1 MLHHNKTR
9 KFGRERKVRVGFM
22 RSLARALILNEKII
36 TTEAR
41 AKSLR
46 PYVEKLVTHS
56 KTDSVAKRRL
66 VAAELGND
74 TESTTKLFAE
84 LGPRFKE
91 RKGGYVRIVKV
102 GQRAGDASMKAYIGF
117 V

>member
-1 MLHHNKTR
+1 MLHHKKTR

-22 RSLARALILNEKII
+22 RSLAHNLILEEKII

-46 PYVEKLVTHS
+46 PYVEKLVTHA
-56 KTDSVAKRRL
+56 KTDSVAKRRFVL
-66 VAAELGND
+66 SQLGND
-74 TESTTKLFAE
+74 DEATKKLFAT
-84 LGPRFKE
+84 LGPRYSD
-91 RKGGYVRIVKV
+91 RKGGYTRIVRV
-102 GQRAGDASMKAYIGF
+102 GIRQGDAAVKAYIGF

>member
-9 KFGRERKVRVGFM
+9 KFGRKRNVRTALM
-22 RSLARALILNEKII
+22 RSLAHNLILEEKII
-36 TTEAR
+36 TTEAK

-46 PYVEKLVTHS
+46 PYVEKLVTHA

-66 VAAELGND
+66 VEAQLGND
-74 TESTTKLFAE
+74 VAATKKLFTT
-84 LGPRFKE
+84 LGPRYAE
-91 RKGGYVRIVKV
+91 RNGGYTRIVKV
-102 GQRAGDASMKAYIGF
+102 GVRSGDAAVKAYIGF

>member
-1 MLHHNKTR
+1 LHHSKNR
-9 KFGRERKVRVGFM
+9 KFGRVRKVRTGFM

-56 KTDSVAKRRL
+56 KEDTVAKRRH
-66 VAAELGND
+66 VASELGND
-74 TESTTKLFAE
+74 KESTAKLFSE
-84 LGPRFKE
+84 LGPRYKE
-91 RKGGYVRIVKV
+91 RKGGYTRIVKV
-102 GQRAGDASMKAYIGF
+102 GARKGDAAPKAYIGF

>member
-1 MLHHNKTR
+1 MMHHNNIR
-9 KFGRERKVRVGFM
+9 KFGRERKVRTAFM
-22 RSLARALILNEKII
+22 RSLARNLILEEKII

-46 PYVEKLVTHS
+46 PYVEKLITHA

-66 VAAELGND
+66 VLSVLGND
-74 TESTTKLFAE
+74 EEATKKLFTTI
-84 LGPRFKE
+84 GPRYKE
-91 RKGGYVRIVKV
+91 RNGGYTRIVRV
-102 GQRAGDASMKAYIGF
+102 GIRPGDAAIKAFIGF

>member
-1 MLHHNKTR
+1 MQYHNKNR
-9 KFGRERKVRVGFM
+9 KFGRERKVRTAFL
-22 RSLARALILNEKII
+22 RSLARALILNEKMI

-41 AKSLR
+41 AKSIR

-66 VAAELGND
+66 VASVLGND
-74 TESTTKLFAE
+74 QESTAKLFAE
-84 LGPRFKE
+84 LGPRYKE
-91 RKGGYVRIVKV
+91 REGGYTRIVRV
-102 GQRAGDASMKAYIGF
+102 GRRPGDAAVKAYIGF